1 MTYGLTQ
8 KLIKRTRERFHS
20 GELTYEEA
28 MWYLDYTYN
37 DNLMSYIGGVLK
49 NEN

>member
-8 KLIKRTRERFHS
+8 EFIRRTRELFQS

-28 MWYLDYTYN
+28 MWYLQFEYEEIKY
-37 DNLMSYIGGVLK
+37 YA
-49 NEN
+49 NEGAKE